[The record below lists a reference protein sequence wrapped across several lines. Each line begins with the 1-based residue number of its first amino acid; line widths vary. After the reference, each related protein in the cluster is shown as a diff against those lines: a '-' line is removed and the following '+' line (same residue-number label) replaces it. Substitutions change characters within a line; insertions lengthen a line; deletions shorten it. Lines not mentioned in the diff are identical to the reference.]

1 MKLSGNTVLI
11 TGGATGIGFALVEEF
26 LDKGNKVIICGRRE
40 QKLLEA
46 QKKHPNL
53 SIKVCDVTDEFSRK
67 ELYEWIKANFPD
79 VNVLINNAGIQ
90 RNIDFTKGTE
100 ELFSGEN
107 EIRTN
112 LEGPIFLSALFIPLL
127 SGKNEAAIV
136 NVTAG
141 LAFFPSADKPVYS
154 ATKAGMHMFSVIIRQ
169 QLSQMGIRVFEAIAP
184 GILDTELNL
193 EGRVK
198 LRRENLLNIATPSPA
213 EYAAVV
219 LKGMEENDY
228 EIGYDYTIDW
238 KNASRDDLDKMFADQ
253 FSNRK

>member
-11 TGGATGIGFALVEEF
+11 TGGATGIGFALAEEF

-141 LAFFPSADKPVYS
+141 S
-154 ATKAGMHMFSVIIRQ
+154 GFSLQ
-169 QLSQMGIRVFEAIAP
+169 QISRFTARPKLECTCSQLLSGSSLHKWASGFS
-184 GILDTELNL
+184 
-193 EGRVK
+193 K
-198 LRRENLLNIATPSPA
+198 L
-213 EYAAVV
+213 
-219 LKGMEENDY
+219 
-228 EIGYDYTIDW
+228 
-238 KNASRDDLDKMFADQ
+238 
-253 FSNRK
+253 

>member
-11 TGGATGIGFALVEEF
+11 TGGATGIGFALAEEF

-46 QKKHPNL
+46 QKKHPDL
-53 SIKVCDVTDEFSRK
+53 SIKVCDVADELSRK

-107 EIRTN
+107 EIRIN

-136 NVTAG
+136 TVTAG
-141 LAFFPSADKPVYS
+141 SGFFPAANQPVYS

-169 QLSQMGIRVFEAIAP
+169 QLAQTGIRVFEAIAP

-198 LRRENLLNIATPSPA
+198 FRRENPNFTTPSPA
-213 EYAAVV
+213 EYVATV
-219 LKGMEENDY
+219 LKGMEENNY

-238 KNASRDDLDKMFADQ
+238 KNASRADLDKMFADQ
-253 FSNRK
+253 CSNRK